1 MSDAKPVRLRVNVMI
16 DRLLHERLAA
26 AAKARGWPNSRIIE
40 EALLLYL
47 DLPYPPEALQSVED
61 LPAPLRLLIIR
72 TVEDY
77 LARRLQPNTQAEP

>member
-1 MSDAKPVRLRVNVMI
+1 MSDAKPVRLRVNITV

-47 DLPYPPEALQSVED
+47 DLPYPPETLQSIED
-61 LPAPLRLLIIR
+61 LPPQLRLLIAR
-72 TVEDY
+72 AVEDY
-77 LARRLQPNTQAEP
+77 LARRPAQAASAEP

>member
-47 DLPYPPEALQSVED
+47 ALPYPLDSFQSIED
-61 LPAPLRLLIIR
+61 LPPPLRLLITR
-72 TVEDY
+72 AVEDY

>member
-1 MSDAKPVRLRVNVMI
+1 MSDDKPVRLRVNIMV

-47 DLPYPPEALQSVED
+47 DLPYPPETLQSIED
-61 LPAPLRLLIIR
+61 LPPQLRLLIAR
-72 TVEDY
+72 AVEDY
-77 LARRLQPNTQAEP
+77 LARRPAQAASAEP